1 MLMYIQACSVSALLA
16 FIYHFTCDAI
26 CLLLKLHNI
35 STFVSISLL
44 RIGSRRFSDRFMS
57 SYIPKREKQFFF
69 FQNSINHLTRV
80 GEVIQYQELH

>member
-57 SYIPKREKQFFF
+57 SYISKREKHFFF
-69 FQNSINHLTRV
+69 VQISINRLTRV

>member
-69 FQNSINHLTRV
+69 FS
-80 GEVIQYQELH
+80 EQY

>member
-69 FQNSINHLTRV
+69 QISINRLTRV